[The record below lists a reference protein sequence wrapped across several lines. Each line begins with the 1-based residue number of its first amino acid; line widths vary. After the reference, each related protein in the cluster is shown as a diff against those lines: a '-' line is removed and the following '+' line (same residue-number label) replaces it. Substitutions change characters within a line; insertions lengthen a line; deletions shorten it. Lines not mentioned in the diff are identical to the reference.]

1 MAVGPDLSRAPPI
14 MQFEK
19 YMWIIEEAKSSA
31 QTDFKIRIKFS
42 NCIIGLACPLPDY
55 FINVHNRV
63 LTISFCSLLLKE
75 SLERCSF
82 HGIEYV
88 RG

>member
-1 MAVGPDLSRAPPI
+1 MEWVSRGPI

-42 NCIIGLACPLPDY
+42 NCMIGLACPLPDK
-55 FINVHNRV
+55 FVKAWFKRM
-63 LTISFCSLLLKE
+63 
-75 SLERCSF
+75 
-82 HGIEYV
+82 
-88 RG
+88 